1 MLFVR
6 LAAVRFLATRF
17 LVSNK
22 HGPEF
27 TFADGHPSGFF
38 ETIFAFGGRVLAP
51 RNDSTVLVVHEMFFS
66 QTAYS
71 FIGSAVHNLRPGTSN
86 NGIRMSGKV
95 VHSIRTLLHHF
106 Y

>member
-1 MLFVR
+1 
-6 LAAVRFLATRF
+6 
-17 LVSNK
+17 
-22 HGPEF
+22 
-27 TFADGHPSGFF
+27 
-38 ETIFAFGGRVLAP
+38 
-51 RNDSTVLVVHEMFFS
+51 MFFS